1 MSEQIYTAL
10 GSVLKDCVP
19 IAKDRR
25 NKMQG
30 FQFRGIDDAYNA
42 LHPIMAKH
50 QICTMPRVLNIE
62 REERQTKAGGTLI
75 YTMLTVEYDFVSGED
90 GSKVTVG
97 PVIGEA
103 MDSGDKSCNK
113 ALAMAHKY
121 VLFQTFMIPTHMEDA
136 DAASHDL
143 AFDEATDKQLAK
155 IKDYKEADQIHEATQ
170 AWIDKQRPLTE
181 KKAAGLLRRLK
192 EENK

>member
-1 MSEQIYTAL
+1 MSKIDKAL
-10 GSVLKDCVP
+10 GAVLKDCVP

-50 QICTMPRVLNIE
+50 QVFTVPRVLKME

-75 YTMLTVEYDFVSGED
+75 YTMLTVEYDFVCAED
-90 GSKVTVG
+90 GSKVTAG

-121 VLFQTFMIPTHMEDA
+121 ILFQTFMIPTHMEDA
-136 DAASHDL
+136 DATAHDL

-155 IKDYKEADQIHEATQ
+155 IQDYKDADQIPKSTQ
-170 AWIDKQRPLTE
+170 EWIDKQHPMTE
-181 KKAAGLLRRLK
+181 QKANALLRRLK

>member
-1 MSEQIYTAL
+1 MSKIDKAL
-10 GSVLKDCVP
+10 GAVLKDCVP

-50 QICTMPRVLNIE
+50 QIFTVPRVLKME

-75 YTMLTVEYDFVSGED
+75 YTMLTVEYDFVCAED
-90 GSKVTVG
+90 GSKVTAG

-121 VLFQTFMIPTHMEDA
+121 ILFQTFMIPTHMEDA
-136 DAASHDL
+136 DATTHDL
-143 AFDEATDKQLAK
+143 AFDDATDEQLAK
-155 IKDYKEADQIHEATQ
+155 IQDYKDADQIHATTQ
-170 AWIDKQRPLTE
+170 EWIDKQKPMTE

-192 EENK
+192 DENK